1 MPVMLASTTLSTAAA
16 GFLLSLSLI
25 AAIGAQNLFV
35 LRQGLRGQ
43 HVLLCVLFCAS
54 ADAVLAALGVTGM
67 AQLLAQLPWFSLL
80 LAAAGAVFLLV
91 YGGLALRRA
100 WRGGMAATVTDEHRN
115 RNTWL
120 LVLAQLAAL
129 TLLNPHVY
137 LDTVVLIG
145 SMGAQQPGPLRWFFV
160 LGTSAASLFWFASLG
175 FGARWLRPWFARQS
189 AWRALDV
196 LTGCT
201 MLVLAVGL
209 IQGMRAAL

>member
-1 MPVMLASTTLSTAAA
+1 MNASLAMSTAAA

-35 LRQGLRGQ
+35 LRQGLQSQ
-43 HVLLCVLFCAS
+43 HVWLCVLFCAT

-67 AQLLAQLPWFSLL
+67 AQLLLQLPWFSRLL
-80 LAAAGAVFLLV
+80 TVAGALFLLF

-100 WRGGMAATVTDEHRN
+100 WQGGAAANVNDAPTAQG
-115 RNTWL
+115 TWL

-145 SMGAQQPGPLRWFFV
+145 SIGAQQPGPLRWFFI
-160 LGTSAASLFWFASLG
+160 LGTSGASLLWFAALG
-175 FGARWLRPWFARQS
+175 FGARWLRPWFARSS
-189 AWRALDV
+189 AWRALDL
-196 LTGCT
+196 LTACT
-201 MLVLAVGL
+201 MLVLAMGL
-209 IQGMRAAL
+209 LRGMLVPTT

>member
-1 MPVMLASTTLSTAAA
+1 MIVSTALSTAAA

-35 LRQGLRGQ
+35 LRQGLQGQ
-43 HVLLCVLFCAS
+43 HVWLCVLFCAS
-54 ADAVLAALGVTGM
+54 ADALLAALGVTGM
-67 AQLLAQLPWFSLL
+67 AQLLAQRPWFSVL
-80 LAAAGAVFLLV
+80 LAAAGIVFLV
-91 YGGLALRRA
+91 FYAGIALRRA
-100 WRGGMAATVTDEHRN
+100 WHGATAQPVSDERTN
-115 RNTWL
+115 RSTWL

-160 LGTSAASLFWFASLG
+160 LGTSGGSLFWFAGLG
-175 FGARWLRPWFARQS
+175 FGARWLRPWFARPT

-196 LTGCT
+196 LTACT
-201 MLVLAVGL
+201 MLVLAAGL
-209 IQGMRAAL
+209 LRNILNPG

>member
-1 MPVMLASTTLSTAAA
+1 MNASLALSTTAA

-35 LRQGLRGQ
+35 LRQGLQTR
-43 HVLLCVLFCAS
+43 HVWLCVLFCAS

-67 AQLLAQLPWFSLL
+67 AQLLVQLPWFSVLL
-80 LAAAGAVFLLV
+80 TVAGMLFLVF

-100 WRGGMAATVTDEHRN
+100 WRGGMAASVADAPASHG
-115 RNTWL
+115 TWV

-145 SMGAQQPGPLRWFFV
+145 SIGAQQPGPLRWFFI
-160 LGTSAASLFWFASLG
+160 LGTSGASLFWFAALG
-175 FGARWLRPWFARQS
+175 FGARWLKPWFARPS
-189 AWRALDV
+189 AWRALDA
-196 LTGCT
+196 LTACT
-201 MLVLAVGL
+201 MLALAAGL
-209 IQGMRAAL
+209 LRGLSAPT